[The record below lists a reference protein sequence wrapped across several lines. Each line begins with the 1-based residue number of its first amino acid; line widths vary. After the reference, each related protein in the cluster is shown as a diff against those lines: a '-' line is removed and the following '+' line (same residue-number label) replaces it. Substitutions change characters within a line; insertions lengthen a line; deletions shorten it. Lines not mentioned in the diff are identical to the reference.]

1 MRDGR
6 KKPLPI
12 CGGQKLEIEIGKEGK
27 ETGREAATWK
37 SQVLISTKETGF
49 FFLEKQKRGRAVR
62 YKTRHRF

>member
-27 ETGREAATWK
+27 ETGREAVTLK

-49 FFLEKQKRGRAVR
+49 FFWKSKREDGL
-62 YKTRHRF
+62 